1 MRSQKIGFLLAN
13 VKTKGLTLCYNSKKN
28 NIFVGHI
35 IKTTWLRRTLK
46 GIMWVLIVLLLIPA
60 LLYVPFVQTRVKD
73 FALKEV
79 SKSLG
84 WQIELDYFRLRWPLV
99 VDLEGLRVIEAPGD
113 TMINAAKGHVDVSL
127 LRLLRLDI
135 NGEATLEDVRYQMGT
150 PDSAM
155 YLVAKVKDFKLEP
168 SSYNLRTQ
176 NITVSR
182 AILDGG
188 DMTLLFNEND
198 TTATPVDTASAATTM
213 LIKADDLLLRNVSYH
228 MAMLPVIDSLGAFVE
243 EARLRQGI
251 IDMAKKRI
259 HAASLAVD
267 SVTATYLTPSLA
279 YLESHP
285 AQADTIEVDS
295 STSMDDMWVI
305 TGDKVS
311 LTGRSATYAV
321 KDAVPQDGLDMNYLS
336 ATDIVIKV
344 DSFYNKGVNI
354 KVPLRELR
362 GTERCGVKLSASGV
376 FEMDTLAMRANDF
389 DISTVFSN
397 IKLNA
402 LMGMGDMTT
411 DTSLPLMLDASATI
425 GVPDLEKLLPA
436 MNQIWSSIPRHND
449 IELNAQADGTVG
461 ELKVTKLSAAIPGH
475 VNVGIS
481 GEVSE
486 MMNPEKMDCD
496 LTLLGNFSNVNFIK
510 PSVLEAKL
518 SEQLNIPPTMLTGNL
533 KMRDGV
539 FAGNMKAIAGGGD
552 ILLDGM
558 WNGKV
563 ESYRADISLDS
574 FPVDAFLP
582 HMGIGTVT
590 ADIKANGRGLDFTS
604 PRTHLDAKMS
614 IDAFEY
620 EKTVYSNL
628 RAWAS
633 LDTGAVDA
641 GIISVNHDANF
652 DLNISGQMLN
662 GGYDLAYEGDIHNL
676 DLKGLKLSETACVG
690 SLSLN
695 GSGFINPAKG
705 IYDATLDVTNLDW
718 MLGETRI
725 DADTISAAI
734 DANDS
739 IMRVTIDNNTL
750 HSVLLA
756 DCPLDTFTARLSN
769 TMVVFDKMMAR
780 NRIAV
785 DTLQQALPR
794 FVFNVSATPGS
805 ILDDFMSESKTS
817 FRSIDMAFVNDSLI
831 NIYAKVNGLK
841 VGDTRTDS
849 ITFSA
854 LQHGKFLVYS
864 ASMNNRPGTFDAFAH
879 VALSG
884 YLANENLALFL
895 NQSNIKDETGFRFGI
910 NLTGADSVLT
920 VRLAPLNPIIGYKTW
935 NLNADNVV
943 TYDFADSHLDAN
955 LELSSGDSHLKI
967 FTVHNDAEPHTQ
979 EEVVVD
985 ITGIQLAD
993 WLALSPFAPPVKG
1006 TLGADMHMNWDSET
1020 KTISG
1025 HGDVSLADFYYGP
1038 SRVGTFDLGLQ
1049 LTTKRGVVH
1058 AETSLEVDSQKVL
1071 VASGALNDSTAP
1083 SPFMLDLA
1091 VIEFPLKVVNP
1102 FLPEGMAT
1110 LEGKLNGKMDVTGSM
1125 SEPRLD
1131 GYLAFDSAAVMVNMS
1146 GTRLSFPD
1154 THIPVDSNIVRFNEY
1169 AIHALNENPLI
1180 INGTVDINSLVSP
1193 SVNLSLWASN
1203 MQIVNT
1209 KKGRGKEI
1217 YGKAFIDA
1225 DAKVVGNMDFMRV
1238 NADLNLLEGSNV
1250 TYVMSMVDNNITDLS
1265 SSDNDLVRFVQFND
1279 TTTINEVD
1287 TVVSSGLAM
1296 MLEAHIVISQGTTIN
1311 VDLSA
1316 NGQDKVQIQ
1325 GNGNLNFT
1333 MSPFSNMRLTG
1344 RFNIDD
1350 GFVRYTPP
1358 LMSQKLFKFVDNS
1371 YVAFNGDMMNP
1382 ILNIH
1387 GEDTMKANVTE
1398 EGQNSRLI
1406 NFIVSLSITNT
1417 LENMNVVFDLS
1428 TNDDLTVENELQ
1440 TMSPEQRANQAMNLL
1455 LYNVYTGPG
1464 TRASASLSGNPLFAF
1479 LTSQINTWAANTIK
1493 GVDISFG
1500 IDQYDRTYQGA
1511 SSTATSYSYRVSKTL
1526 FNDRIKIVVGGN
1538 YTADSEHDEN
1548 FSESIINDI
1557 SFEYMLNKSGSM
1569 YLRLFRHV
1577 GYESILEGE
1586 VIQTG
1591 VGFVYKRKLR
1601 SLRDLFRFGRQPREA
1616 KLPENTNIVTEKKD
1630 EAK

>member
-1 MRSQKIGFLLAN
+1 MD
-13 VKTKGLTLCYNSKKN
+13 
-28 NIFVGHI
+28 HI

-60 LLYVPFVQTRVKD
+60 LLYVPFIQTKIKD
-73 FALKEV
+73 ISLKEV

-113 TMINAAKGHVDVSL
+113 TMINAGKGHVDVAL
-127 LRLLRLDI
+127 LPLLGLDI
-135 NGEATLEDVRYQMGT
+135 KGEATLENVRYQLGT

-155 YLVAKVKDFKLEP
+155 YLVAKIEDFKLEP

-176 NITVSR
+176 NIDVSR
-182 AILDGG
+182 ATLDGG
-188 DMTLLFNEND
+188 DVVLLFNEND
-198 TTATPVDTASAATTM
+198 TTATPVDTAASATSM
-213 LIKADDLLLRNVSYH
+213 FIKADDILLRNISYR
-228 MAMLPVIDSLGAFVE
+228 MSMLPVIDSLGAFVE
-243 EARLRQGI
+243 EAHLQKGE
-251 IDMAKKRI
+251 IDMAKKLI
-259 HAASLAVD
+259 HAESLSVD

-279 YLESHP
+279 YLKAHP
-285 AQADTIEVDS
+285 AKADTTE
-295 STSMDDMWVI
+295 TAAAGSMDDMWVI

-311 LTGRSATYAV
+311 LTGRSATYAM
-321 KDAVPQDGLDMNYLS
+321 KDAVPQEGLDMNYLS

-362 GTERCGVKLSASGV
+362 GTERSGVKLAASGL
-376 FEMDTLAMRANDF
+376 FEMDTVAMRAKDF
-389 DISTVFSN
+389 DISTVFSD

-402 LMGMGDMTT
+402 MMGMGDMTS
-411 DTSLPLMLDASATI
+411 DPSLPLMLDASANI
-425 GVPDLEKLLPA
+425 GVPDLEKILPA
-436 MNQIWSSIPRHND
+436 MGKIWTSIPRQND
-449 IELNAQADGTVG
+449 IELSAQADGTVG
-461 ELKVTKLSAAIPGH
+461 ALKVTKISAAIPGH

-481 GEVSE
+481 GEVSD
-486 MMNPEKMDCD
+486 MLNPDKMDCD
-496 LTLLGNFSNVNFIK
+496 LTLLGNFRNVNFIK

-518 SEQLNIPPTMLTGNL
+518 SEQVNIPPTMLSGDL

-539 FAGNMKAIAGGGD
+539 FAGNLKAIAGGGD
-552 ILLDGM
+552 VLLDGM

-563 ESYRADISLDS
+563 ESYQADITLDK

-582 HMGIGTVT
+582 HMGIGSVT
-590 ADIKANGRGLDFTS
+590 ADINAQGRGFDFTS
-604 PRTHLDAKMS
+604 AKTHLDAKMS
-614 IDAFEY
+614 IDALEY
-620 EKTVYSNL
+620 QKTVYSNF

-633 LDTGAVDA
+633 LDTGTVDA

-652 DLNISGQMLN
+652 DLNVSGRLLN
-662 GGYDLAYEGDIHNL
+662 GGYDLTYEGDVHNL
-676 DLKGLKLSETACVG
+676 DLKGLKFSETACGG

-695 GSGFINPAKG
+695 GSGFIDPVKG

-718 MLGETRI
+718 TLGETVI
-725 DADTISAAI
+725 DTDTINAAI

-739 IMRVTIDNNTL
+739 TMRVTIDNKTL

-756 DCPLDTFTARLSN
+756 DCPLDTFTTRLTN
-769 TMVVFDKMMAR
+769 TMTVLDGMMAR

-794 FVFNVSATPGS
+794 FVLNVNATPGS
-805 ILDDFMSESKTS
+805 VIDDFLSESKTS
-817 FRSIDMAFVNDSLI
+817 FRSIDLAFDNDSLI
-831 NIYAKVNGLK
+831 NVFAKVNGLK

-895 NQSNIKDETGFRFGI
+895 NQSNIKNETGFRFGI

-920 VRLAPLNPIIGYKTW
+920 MRLAPLNPIIGYKTW
-935 NLNADNVV
+935 ALNADNVV

-967 FTVHNDAEPHTQ
+967 FTVHNDTEPHTQ
-979 EEVVVD
+979 EEIVVD
-985 ITGIQLAD
+985 VSGIQLAD

-1006 TLGADMHMNWDSET
+1006 TLGADVRMNWDSDT

-1025 HGDVSLADFYYGP
+1025 HGDVSLADLYYGP

-1049 LTTKRGVVH
+1049 LMTRSGVVH
-1058 AETSLEVDSQKVL
+1058 AETSLDVDSSKVL
-1071 VASGALNDSTAP
+1071 VASGTLNDSTAP

-1091 VIEFPLKVVNP
+1091 VTEFPLRVVNP

-1110 LEGKLNGKMDVTGSM
+1110 LEGNLNGEMDVTGSM
-1125 SEPRLD
+1125 SQPRLD
-1131 GYLAFDSAAVMVNMS
+1131 GYLAFDSAAVMVNMA
-1146 GTRLSFPD
+1146 GTRFTFPD

-1169 AIHALNENPLI
+1169 AIHALNDNPLI
-1180 INGTVDINSLVSP
+1180 INGTVDVNSFISP
-1193 SVNLSLWASN
+1193 SMNLSLWASN
-1203 MQIVNT
+1203 MQIVGT

-1225 DAKVVGNMDFMRV
+1225 DAKVVGNMDFMRI

-1250 TYVMSMVDNNITDLS
+1250 TYVMTMVDNNITDLS
-1265 SSDNDLVRFVQFND
+1265 SSDNKLVRFVQFND

-1287 TVVSSGLAM
+1287 TVAATGMAM
-1296 MLEAHIVISQGTTIN
+1296 MLEAHLTISQGSTIN

-1316 NGQDKVQIQ
+1316 NGQDKVQVQ

-1333 MSPFSNMRLTG
+1333 MSPFSSMRLTG

-1406 NFIVSLSITNT
+1406 NFIVSLSVTNT
-1417 LENMNVVFDLS
+1417 LENMNVAFDLS

-1548 FSESIINDI
+1548 FSESIINGI

-1616 KLPENTNIVTEKKD
+1616 KLHENTNIVTEKND

>member
-1 MRSQKIGFLLAN
+1 MD
-13 VKTKGLTLCYNSKKN
+13 
-28 NIFVGHI
+28 HI

-60 LLYVPFVQTRVKD
+60 LLYVPFIQNRVKD
-73 FALKEV
+73 IALKEV

-84 WQIELDYFRLRWPLV
+84 WQIELDYFRLRFPLV

-113 TMINAAKGHVDVSL
+113 TMINAGKGHVDVSFIPL
-127 LRLLRLDI
+127 LHLDI
-135 NGEATLEDVRYQMGT
+135 KGNVTLEDVRYQLGT

-155 YLVAKVKDFKLEP
+155 YLVAKIHDFRLDP

-176 NITVSR
+176 NIDISR
-182 AILDGG
+182 AVLDGG
-188 DMTLLFNEND
+188 DVTLLFNEND
-198 TTATPVDTASAATTM
+198 TTAVPVDTASSPTEM
-213 LIKADDLLLRNVSYH
+213 FIKADDILLRNVSYR
-228 MAMLPVIDSLGAFVE
+228 MSMLPVIDSLGAFVE
-243 EARLRQGI
+243 EAHLQKGE
-251 IDMAKKRI
+251 IDMAKKLI
-259 HAASLAVD
+259 HAESLSVD

-285 AQADTIEVDS
+285 AKSDS
-295 STSMDDMWVI
+295 VTVASSSSSDEMWVI

-311 LTGRSATYAV
+311 LTGKSATYAV
-321 KDAVPQDGLDMNYLS
+321 KDAVPQPGLDMNYLS

-362 GTERCGVKLSASGV
+362 GTERCGVKLSLKGL
-376 FEMDTLAMRANDF
+376 FEMDTVAMRAEEMEL
-389 DISTVFSN
+389 STVFSD
-397 IKLNA
+397 IKLYA
-402 LMGMGDMTT
+402 LMGMGDMTR
-411 DTSLPLMLDASATI
+411 DASLPLELDANANI
-425 GVPDLEKLLPA
+425 GIPDLEMLFPA
-436 MNQIWSSIPRHND
+436 MGNIWTSMPRRQD
-449 IELNAQADGTVG
+449 IELSAQADGTVG
-461 ELKVTKLSAAIPGH
+461 SLKVTKVGAAIPGY
-475 VNVGIS
+475 VNIGLS
-481 GEVSE
+481 GEVSD
-486 MMNPEKMDCD
+486 MMNPDRMDCD
-496 LTLLGNFSNVNFIK
+496 LTLMGNIRNVNFIK
-510 PSVLEAKL
+510 PSLLEAKL
-518 SEQLNIPPTMLTGNL
+518 AEQINIPPTMLTGDM

-539 FAGNMKAIAGGGD
+539 FAGNLKAITGGGD
-552 ILLDGM
+552 VLLDGM

-563 ESYRADISLDS
+563 ESYSADVSFDS
-574 FPVDAFLP
+574 FPVEAFLP
-582 HMGIGTVT
+582 HMGIGNVT
-590 ADIKANGRGLDFTS
+590 ADINAKGRGFDFTS
-604 PRTHLDAKMS
+604 PKTHLDAKMS
-614 IDAFEY
+614 IDALEY
-620 EKTVYSNL
+620 EKKVYSNL

-633 LDTGAVDA
+633 LDTGTIDA
-641 GIISVNHDANF
+641 GLISVNHDANF
-652 DLNISGQMLN
+652 DLGVSGRLLD
-662 GGYDLAYEGDIHNL
+662 GGYDLSYEGDVHNL
-676 DLKGLKLSETACVG
+676 DLKGLNLSTTACAG
-690 SLSLN
+690 SLSLS
-695 GSGFINPAKG
+695 GSGFVNPAKG

-718 MLGETRI
+718 MLGETHI

-739 IMRVTIDNNTL
+739 IMRVTVDNNTL

-769 TMVVFDKMMAR
+769 TMVVLDKMMAR

-794 FVFNVSATPGS
+794 FIFNLNATPGS
-805 ILDDFMSESKTS
+805 VIDDFLSDSKTS
-817 FRSIDMAFVNDSLI
+817 FRAIDLAFDNDSLI
-831 NIYAKVNGLK
+831 NVHAKVNGLK

-864 ASMNNRPGTFDAFAH
+864 ASMNNRPGTFDEFAH

-895 NQSNIKDETGFRFGI
+895 NQSNIKNETGFRFGI
-910 NLTGADSVLT
+910 NFTGMDSVLT
-920 VRLAPLNPIIGYKTW
+920 MRLAPLNPVIGYKTW
-935 NLNADNVV
+935 SLNPDNVV
-943 TYDFADSHLDAN
+943 KYDFADSHLDAN

-967 FTVHNDAEPHTQ
+967 FTVHNENEPHTQ
-979 EEVVVD
+979 EEIVVD
-985 ITGIQLAD
+985 VTGIQLAD

-1006 TLGADMHMNWDSET
+1006 TLGADVRMNWDSDT

-1025 HGDVSLADFYYGP
+1025 HGEVGISDLYYGP

-1049 LTTKRGVVH
+1049 LTTTRGVVH

-1071 VASGALNDSTAP
+1071 VASGTLNDSTAR
-1083 SPFMLDLA
+1083 SPFLLDLA
-1091 VIEFPLKVVNP
+1091 LTGFPLKVVNP
-1102 FLPEGMAT
+1102 FLPEGMAS
-1110 LEGKLNGKMDVTGSM
+1110 LQGRLNGEMDVTGSM
-1125 SEPRLD
+1125 SAPRLD
-1131 GYLAFDSAAVMVNMS
+1131 GYLAFDSAAVLVNIA
-1146 GTRLSFPD
+1146 GTRFTFPD
-1154 THIPVDSNIVRFNEY
+1154 THIPVDSSIVKFNEY
-1169 AIHALNENPLI
+1169 SIHALNENPLI
-1180 INGTVDINSLVSP
+1180 INGTVDVNSFISP
-1193 SVNLSLWASN
+1193 SMNLSLWATN
-1203 MQIVNT
+1203 MQIVGTN
-1209 KKGRGKEI
+1209 KGRGKEI

-1225 DAKVVGNMDFMRV
+1225 DAKVVGNMDFMRI

-1265 SSDNDLVRFVQFND
+1265 SSDNNLVRFVQFND

-1287 TVVSSGLAM
+1287 TVATTGLAM
-1296 MLEAHIVISQGTTIN
+1296 MLEAHLTVSQGSTIN

-1358 LMSQKLFKFVDNS
+1358 LMSQKLFRFVDNS
-1371 YVAFNGDMMNP
+1371 YIAFNGDMMNP

-1406 NFIVSLSITNT
+1406 NFIVSLSVTNT
-1417 LENMNVVFDLS
+1417 LENMNVAFDLS

-1464 TRASASLSGNPLFAF
+1464 TKASASLSGNPLFAF

-1500 IDQYDRTYQGA
+1500 IDQYDRTYQGS

-1557 SFEYMLNKSGSM
+1557 SFEYMLNRSGSM

-1601 SLRDLFRFGRQPREA
+1601 SLRDLFRFGRTPREA
-1616 KLPENTNIVTEKKD
+1616 RLPENSNIVTEKD
-1630 EAK
+1630 NEAK